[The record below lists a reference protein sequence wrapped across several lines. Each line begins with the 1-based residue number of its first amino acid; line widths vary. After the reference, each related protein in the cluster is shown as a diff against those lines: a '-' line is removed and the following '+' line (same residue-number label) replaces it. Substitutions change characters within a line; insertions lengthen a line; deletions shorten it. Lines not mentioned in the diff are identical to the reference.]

1 MVLEQ
6 EIETIQEPQV
16 GFLNGWYKSSE
27 RSKHPH
33 PQKYKVEFSLDA
45 DVIQWLQ
52 SKTDDDDNYS
62 IYINYFLKKIMNKET
77 DIYS

>member
-16 GFLNGWYKSSE
+16 DFLDGWYKSSE
-27 RSKHPH
+27 RSKYPH
-33 PQKYKVEFSLDA
+33 PKKYKVECSLDA

-52 SKTDDDDNYS
+52 SKADADDDYS
-62 IYINYFLKKIMNKET
+62 IYINHFLKKIMNKE
-77 DIYS
+77 IE